1 MDYGSFNTGD
11 IIRLKYTDEHM
22 LILETTYSDRTGL
35 AIQHYA
41 ESMKTGE
48 RLVVTH
54 YDFDNFV
61 LVA

>member
-11 IIRLKYTDEHM
+11 IIRLRYTDEHM
-22 LILETTYSDRTGL
+22 LVLETTYSERTGL
-35 AIQHYA
+35 PFRHYV

-48 RLVVTH
+48 RLTIAH
-54 YDFDNFV
+54 YEFDNFV